1 MNRFNVQKRDRNYGN
16 PFMPQKDQVYVYIDR
31 SGLVVYCSNRDSLL
45 NFPNKSLRRYVLRAS
60 QLGIFVRY
68 YQLRLHPEALNNV
81 IH

>member
-1 MNRFNVQKRDRNYGN
+1 MNRFEIWKGDYNN
-16 PFMPQKDQVYVYIDR
+16 PFKPQKGLVYVYIDR
-31 SGLVVYCSNRDSLL
+31 SGMVVYCNNRDSLL
-45 NFPNKSLRRYVLRAS
+45 NFPNKSLRRYVLRVS